1 MNATMLLTATTSMM
15 FAPISIM
22 LTAEFAVIGA
32 AATVAAKAVA
42 SLAVALAA
50 ASAAA
55 IPLVGWAIAPGAAL
69 ATGAAIM
76 AADSLVQFRE
86 KGGPVEAGKPYV
98 VGEKRPELFIPDRSG
113 TILPDTSALNGGG
126 GTTNQYSISV
136 SMPISTTDAKSFE
149 SRLDEFTNRIHSN
162 LSKGI
167 KKRKLTPL
175 TN

>member
-1 MNATMLLTATTSMM
+1 MNVSLGVL
-15 FAPISIM
+15 
-22 LTAEFAVIGA
+22 
-32 AATVAAKAVA
+32 AATSQLAAKGVA
-42 SLAVALAA
+42 NLAVANAA
-50 ASAAA
+50 NSAAM
-55 IPLVGWAIAPGAAL
+55 IPFVGWAIAPGAAL
-69 ATGAAIM
+69 STGLGITAGSAM
-76 AADSLVQFRE
+76 VQFRE
-86 KGGPVEAGKPYV
+86 KGGPVEAGKPYI

-126 GTTNQYSISV
+126 GTTNQYTISV
-136 SMPISTTDAKSFE
+136 SMPISATDAKSFE